1 MTDAGRGWV
10 IFSVHILSGYT
21 SRSRE
26 TRESTDA
33 RHDVSL
39 GGSRVPRCRVGAL
52 GRPRNYTLR
61 HPSSAGLRCASV
73 TVNVLRF
80 GNGFVV
86 AGRANRRVKF
96 VPPVRG
102 LSCILC
108 EGDRPCFLNPRCS
121 CTLSEVGKC
130 DVCRPESPS
139 SRTRSSLFSVIL
151 RPSTVQTIAI
161 MTTTS
166 ARPRD
171 RAAHP

>member
-1 MTDAGRGWV
+1 MTDAGRVGSFCLC
-10 IFSVHILSGYT
+10 IFYPDTRRVAARPA
-21 SRSRE
+21 SRP
-26 TRESTDA
+26 TRATT
-33 RHDVSL
+33 SL

-52 GRPRNYTLR
+52 GHPRNYTLVVR
-61 HPSSAGLRCASV
+61 GCDAHRLRLMCITA
-73 TVNVLRF
+73 F

>member
-1 MTDAGRGWV
+1 MTDAEVELGNFFCAYSTRRR
-10 IFSVHILSGYT
+10 IAARPA
-21 SRSRE
+21 SRP
-26 TRESTDA
+26 TRATT
-33 RHDVSL
+33 SL

-52 GRPRNYTLR
+52 GRPRNYTLVVR
-61 HPSSAGLRCASV
+61 GCDAHRLRF
-73 TVNVLRF
+73 VLRF
-80 GNGFVV
+80 GNGLV